1 MPRKALRTMGDKRFQ
16 HNIFQPDEIRR
27 SMISLNNDEHGHRK
41 DKRAGS
47 IATEEDL
54 GRYNF

>member
-1 MPRKALRTMGDKRFQ
+1 MGDKRFQ

-54 GRYNF
+54 GRYHF